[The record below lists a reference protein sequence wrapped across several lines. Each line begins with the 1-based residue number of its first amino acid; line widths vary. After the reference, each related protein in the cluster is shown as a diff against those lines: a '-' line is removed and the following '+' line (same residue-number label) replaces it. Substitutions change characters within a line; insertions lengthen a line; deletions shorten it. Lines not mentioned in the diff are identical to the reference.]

1 MIRVKVDRLVGNH
14 WARCVDPQKSSEIIV
29 NNLDLIHWIV
39 DQSLAILVINR

>member
-1 MIRVKVDRLVGNH
+1 MDHCVGNLG
-14 WARCVDPQKSSEIIV
+14 ARCVDLAMSSEIIV